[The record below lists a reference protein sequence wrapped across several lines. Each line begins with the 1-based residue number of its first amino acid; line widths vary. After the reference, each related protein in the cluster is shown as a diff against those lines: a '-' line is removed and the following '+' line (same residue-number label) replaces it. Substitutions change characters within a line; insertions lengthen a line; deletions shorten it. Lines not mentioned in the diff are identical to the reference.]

1 MNPYQEIQQGEITVR
16 TFKKDVQDDELVWH
30 RDKEDREV
38 RVVKGNGWRF
48 QREDCLP
55 ILLRE
60 GDVIQIK
67 KEEWHRIIKG
77 NTDLIVEIKK
87 MKITNEKIKKLIKDS
102 LKKSLLEM
110 PLRNL
115 TVAQKNQDNLFNFSP
130 SFPEDEASRSA
141 FNPQLIF

>member
-1 MNPYQEIQQGEITVR
+1 MNPYQEIQQGELTIR

-38 RVVKGNGWRF
+38 RVVKGSGWKF

-55 ILLRE
+55 ILLRK

-77 NTDLIVEIKK
+77 RTDLIVEIRK
-87 MKITNEKIKKLIKDS
+87 
-102 LKKSLLEM
+102 
-110 PLRNL
+110 
-115 TVAQKNQDNLFNFSP
+115 
-130 SFPEDEASRSA
+130 
-141 FNPQLIF
+141 